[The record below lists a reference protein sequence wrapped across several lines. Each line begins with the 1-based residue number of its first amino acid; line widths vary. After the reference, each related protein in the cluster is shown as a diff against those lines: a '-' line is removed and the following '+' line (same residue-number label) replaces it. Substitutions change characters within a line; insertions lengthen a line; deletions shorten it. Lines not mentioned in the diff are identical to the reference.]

1 MKKILLHYHFD
12 ACIKWLRCV
21 CTCQFVVA
29 VGIDF
34 LFCLWQECVNLT
46 ELYLSHN
53 HISVME
59 GLSTL
64 QNLRVLDLAS
74 NKISALNN
82 LEELTRCLNY
92 FGATLKFT
100 I

>member
-1 MKKILLHYHFD
+1 
-12 ACIKWLRCV
+12 
-21 CTCQFVVA
+21 
-29 VGIDF
+29 
-34 LFCLWQECVNLT
+34 VNLT

-74 NKISALNN
+74 NKISALSN
-82 LEELTRCLNY
+82 LEELTRYLNCSE
-92 FGATLKFT
+92 AILKCT
-100 I
+100 ILWL

>member
-1 MKKILLHYHFD
+1 M
-12 ACIKWLRCV
+12 
-21 CTCQFVVA
+21 
-29 VGIDF
+29 
-34 LFCLWQECVNLT
+34 NLT

-74 NKISALNN
+74 NKISALGN
-82 LEELTRCLNY
+82 LEELTRYVNY
-92 FGATLKFT
+92 FEAILKC
-100 I
+100 II

>member
-1 MKKILLHYHFD
+1 M
-12 ACIKWLRCV
+12 
-21 CTCQFVVA
+21 
-29 VGIDF
+29 
-34 LFCLWQECVNLT
+34 NLT

-74 NKISALNN
+74 NKLAKISN
-82 LEELTRCLNY
+82 LEELTRCLNNL
-92 FGATLKFT
+92 GTILKRTLQWLPLDT
-100 I
+100 PTC